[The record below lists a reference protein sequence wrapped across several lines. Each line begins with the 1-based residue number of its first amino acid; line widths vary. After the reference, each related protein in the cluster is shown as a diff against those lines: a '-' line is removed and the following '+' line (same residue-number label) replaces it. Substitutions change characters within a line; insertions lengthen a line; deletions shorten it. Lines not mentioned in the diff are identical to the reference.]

1 MDQALQMFHNNRDVF
16 IELGIR
22 QHFDIPKFHFTGHY
36 RFFLEMYGTADNF
49 NTENTERLHID
60 MAKNAY
66 AASNRKD
73 EYPQMTAWLDRQEKI
88 RQHDKHIHRRLT
100 RMASGP
106 VCHVQKPLPSLI
118 PQRRLHMTKHP
129 TLRAVPLNKLRTNYG
144 TTLFADALR
153 RFVAQYQHPTAA
165 PAYVKALA
173 PTIHIPAYS
182 FPVYHRLKFVS
193 YDVYRQNPLWE
204 SVVDSLHVEP
214 ARRDKYN
221 KVVPGRFDTAMIRVA
236 QIPGDEYGVEGECS
250 GQPLLS

>member
-1 MDQALQMFHNNRDVF
+1 MFHDNRDIFV
-16 IELGIR
+16 ELGIR

-88 RQHDKHIHRRLT
+88 RQHDKHIRRRLARLAT
-100 RMASGP
+100 GSGSRLE
-106 VCHVQKPLPSLI
+106 KPLPSLVRK
-118 PQRRLHMTKHP
+118 RRLHMTKHP
-129 TLRAVPLNKLRTNYG
+129 TFVRLPLTKLRSDYHASSFTE
-144 TTLFADALR
+144 ALQ
-153 RFVAQYQHPTAA
+153 RFVAQYQHPNAT
-165 PAYVKALA
+165 PAYIKALA

-193 YDVYRQNPLWE
+193 YDVYREKPLLE

-214 ARRDKYN
+214 ARRDKYG
-221 KVVPGRFDTAMIRVA
+221 KVVPGRFDVAMIRVG
-236 QIPGDEYGVEGECS
+236 PDS
-250 GQPLLS
+250 RR